1 MRATNNYVRLKNL
14 AQIEIE
20 NEQKAKKL
28 KDKMVEY
35 DEISKQVK
43 DEKKAKLNMTFI
55 DKMAYQR

>member
-14 AQIEIE
+14 AQIEID

-55 DKMAYQR
+55 DKMTYQR

>member
-35 DEISKQVK
+35 DVISKQVK